1 MARIFFAGIKH
12 SGKTGMAKLVSA
24 MSGLPC
30 ADSDDLIL
38 PLIQPMSVREF
49 YKTDGKVAFMEKE
62 AEAVREYISSHD
74 SFIISLGGG
83 ACDNSALTDMI
94 RSNNG
99 RIVYL
104 KRPENSM
111 LPVIL
116 KHGVPAFLDPDDI
129 EGSFHEVYER
139 RDAMYRK
146 VADLIIDLGPYGDKA
161 EAAVLI
167 AGKLKENGYV

>member
-24 MSGLPC
+24 MYGLPC

-74 SFIISLGGG
+74 SFIVSLGGG

-116 KHGVPAFLDPDDI
+116 KHGIPPFLDPDNL
-129 EGSFHEVYER
+129 EASFHELYER
-139 RDAMYRK
+139 RDRTYRNI
-146 VADLIIDLGPYGDKA
+146 ADLTVDLGHYRDKEETA
-161 EAAVLI
+161 LFLI
-167 AGKLKENGYV
+167 DALKENGYV